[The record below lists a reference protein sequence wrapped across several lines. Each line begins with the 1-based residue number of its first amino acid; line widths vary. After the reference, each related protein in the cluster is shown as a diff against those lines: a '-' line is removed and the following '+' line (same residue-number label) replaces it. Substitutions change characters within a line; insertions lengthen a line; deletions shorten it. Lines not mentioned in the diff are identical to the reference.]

1 MPVGAGHSGDGM
13 AAGEVNGGAC
23 PDSAAGMQCQGFNG
37 GQLDEGIASGG
48 GHVCTCQHIKAS
60 TGIQIRGSASGCS
73 DDLAGHSN
81 PGVCGD
87 GQGAGVACLTNRA
100 AHICDDAEAGGSCGN
115 GNRNVSGANQP
126 AADLQRCLQIQ
137 CEAGGCQTG
146 IRVGVIGCVQIDFA
160 DLGRAGINRDRIEGR
175 SEVTF
180 DNETVRE
187 QRQWILD
194 RGVDNAGLSSGFDGC
209 HIESIAKSDK
219 VTRLRS
225 PNSDSNKAVRQ
236 SSQIPCGDIKH
247 LWRDGRVNRAA
258 AAGLRSC
265 PQSICP

>member
-1 MPVGAGHSGDGM
+1 MPVGAGHGGDGS
-13 AAGEVNGGAC
+13 ATGEVDGDAS
-23 PDSAAGMQCQGFNG
+23 PDSAAGIQCQGFCG
-37 GQLDEGIASGG
+37 GQLDGGIAAGG
-48 GHVCTCQHIKAS
+48 GHVCTCQQIKAT
-60 TGIQIRGSASGCS
+60 TGIQIRCSGGGCS
-73 DDLAGHSN
+73 DNLSCYSN
-81 PGVCGD
+81 PGVRGD
-87 GQGAGVACLTNRA
+87 GQGAGVAGLTNRA
-100 AHICDDAEAGGSCGN
+100 AHICNDAEAGGSCGN
-115 GNRNVSGANQP
+115 GNRNVTGANQP
-126 AADLQRCLQIQ
+126 AADLQRCLQVQ
-137 CEAGGCQTG
+137 SKAAGGQSG
-146 IRVGVIGCVQIDFA
+146 IRAGVIGCVQIDFA

-180 DNETVRE
+180 DNETVRQ

-247 LWRDGRVNRAA
+247 LWGDGRVNRAA